1 MAAVCPYCGGKGGG
15 LCSANTN
22 LQANILKKD
31 MNIFTL
37 AMESVINGARIAD
50 DIFLEIQA
58 EINQTLNDYVFNPLL
73 AMMSINRVLKRP
85 AELAVNV
92 LNKAAGYV
100 SFIDTVI
107 DSHPY
112 YTYSEKFL
120 KETMLSFASAD
131 MCLSVTSGEFR
142 DKSESLYTEK
152 LLLETEKKVLVSFET
167 IEGKIAGT
175 YEEKYLQGEEY
186 TINIEAKKE
195 LIRMFDITRTYLI
208 ENINNLPTKRTLILN
223 KDRNYIDVCYEVY
236 GNVEEETLNR
246 LLEDNNIKGE
256 EIFMLRRG
264 RSINYYID

>member
-1 MAAVCPYCGGKGGG
+1 MAVCPYCGGKGGG

-31 MNIFTL
+31 MNAFTSI
-37 AMESVINGARIAD
+37 MESIINSARIAD
-50 DIFLEIQA
+50 DIFLEIQT
-58 EINQTLNDYVFNPLL
+58 EINQVLNDYITNPLV
-73 AMMSINRVLKRP
+73 AFMSINRVLKRP
-85 AELAVNV
+85 AELAVNITNKV
-92 LNKAAGYV
+92 LGYS
-100 SFIDTVI
+100 SFIETI
-107 DSHPY
+107 INNNA
-112 YTYSEKFL
+112 YTYSEKAI
-120 KETMLSFASAD
+120 KEIMLNFTAAN
-131 MCLSVTSGEFR
+131 MCISVTNGDFK

-152 LLLETEKKVLVSFET
+152 LLLEQERKILNSFET
-167 IEGKIAGT
+167 IDGEIAGT
-175 YEEKYLQGEEY
+175 YEEKYLQGEYY

-246 LLEDNNIKGE
+246 LIEDNNIKGE
-256 EIFMLRRG
+256 EIFMLRKG

>member
-1 MAAVCPYCGGKGGG
+1 MAVCPYCGGKGGG

-31 MNIFTL
+31 MNAFTSI
-37 AMESVINGARIAD
+37 MESIINSARIAD
-50 DIFLEIQA
+50 DIFLEIQT
-58 EINQTLNDYVFNPLL
+58 EINQVLNDYITNPLI
-73 AMMSINRVLKRP
+73 AFMSINRVLKRP
-85 AELAVNV
+85 AELAVNITNKV
-92 LNKAAGYV
+92 LGYS
-100 SFIDTVI
+100 SFIETI
-107 DSHPY
+107 INNNA
-112 YTYSEKFL
+112 YTYSEKAI
-120 KETMLSFASAD
+120 KEIMLNFTAAN
-131 MCLSVTSGEFR
+131 MCISVTNGDFK

-152 LLLETEKKVLVSFET
+152 LLLEQERKILNSFET
-167 IEGKIAGT
+167 IDGEIAGT

>member
-1 MAAVCPYCGGKGGG
+1 MAVCPYCGGKGGG

-22 LQANILKKD
+22 MQANILKKD
-31 MNIFTL
+31 MNAFTL
-37 AMESVINGARIAD
+37 ALESVMNAARVAD

-92 LNKAAGYV
+92 LNKVSGYV

-112 YTYSEKFL
+112 YTYSEKFI

-131 MCLSVTSGEFR
+131 MCLSVTSGDFR

-152 LLLETEKKVLVSFET
+152 LLLETEKKVLASFET
-167 IEGKIAGT
+167 IEGTIAGT

-195 LIRMFDITRTYLI
+195 LVKMFDMTRTYLI
-208 ENINNLPTKRTLILN
+208 ENINDLPTKRTLILN
-223 KDRNYIDVCYEVY
+223 KDRNYIDVCSEVY
-236 GNVEEETLNR
+236 GNIEEETLDMFIS
-246 LLEDNNIKGE
+246 DNDIKGE
-256 EIFMLRRG
+256 EIFMLRKG